1 MQIAG
6 CVWDRKSGICR
17 VSFYDLKLWNCIHL
31 FCSICAYPKCS
42 CIQILCYIA
51 QVFIAKMV
59 LLNDSNLLI
68 KCTWVARTDDR
79 HSVLTKWYVFHGG
92 REFLAVRENTKNR
105 GNRTTQTLI
114 ALAAPHTKATGNE
127 SLDSSHPFHYGIL
140 AMLIRREAPTFPHH
154 ER

>member
-1 MQIAG
+1 MI
-6 CVWDRKSGICR
+6 WL
-17 VSFYDLKLWNCIHL
+17 SFYYL
-31 FCSICAYPKCS
+31 CSMLL
-42 CIQILCYIA
+42 ILRVILSKKKKKKKECLE
-51 QVFIAKMV
+51 VFIVSHLIASGKKNGFLWRRALWDFCV
-59 LLNDSNLLI
+59 NDSNLLI